1 MYLLYNS
8 RFGFCFNSFK
18 LRDTLEHNT
27 ESILHLRLM
36 AEVIGLVSGI
46 IALIQL
52 AGKLTSISYSYACGV
67 KRASK
72 DLGDLIDELGSLSKV
87 LLSLRSHLERV
98 KTTSSISALRGLND
112 TDGPLKVCGRE
123 LEELISQVEPRNG
136 WKGVV
141 DSIKWP
147 LKEKDTLQLISRIE
161 RHKSLIMF
169 ALTADQMSTSREI
182 EKHVQN
188 IEIGIKEVREN
199 ILTEFAAQDAWRHKW
214 DLLASK
220 CIQFE
225 DCNT

>member
-1 MYLLYNS
+1 MRLGCHYYPLLYLLQ
-8 RFGFCFNSFK
+8 RFVFRFNTFEHK
-18 LRDTLEHNT
+18 PRDTFEHIA
-27 ESILHLRLM
+27 ESILHLRPM

-46 IALIQL
+46 VALIQL

-98 KTTSSISALRGLND
+98 KTTSSISALQGLND
-112 TDGPLKVCGRE
+112 ADGPLKVCGRE

-136 WKGVV
+136 WKGMV

-161 RHKSLIMF
+161 RHKGLIMF
-169 ALTADQMSTSREI
+169 SLAADQM
-182 EKHVQN
+182 
-188 IEIGIKEVREN
+188 
-199 ILTEFAAQDAWRHKW
+199 
-214 DLLASK
+214 
-220 CIQFE
+220 
-225 DCNT
+225 